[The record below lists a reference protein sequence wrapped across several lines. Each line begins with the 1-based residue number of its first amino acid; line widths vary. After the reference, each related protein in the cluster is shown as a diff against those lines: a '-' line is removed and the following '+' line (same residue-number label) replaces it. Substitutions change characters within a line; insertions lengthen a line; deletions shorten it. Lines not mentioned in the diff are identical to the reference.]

1 MVTFNS
7 SGNISSFVTAT
18 SVFIRQRAWIDAKS
32 GDSTKLYEAFK
43 SAQS

>member
-32 GDSTKLYEAFK
+32 GESTKLYEAFK